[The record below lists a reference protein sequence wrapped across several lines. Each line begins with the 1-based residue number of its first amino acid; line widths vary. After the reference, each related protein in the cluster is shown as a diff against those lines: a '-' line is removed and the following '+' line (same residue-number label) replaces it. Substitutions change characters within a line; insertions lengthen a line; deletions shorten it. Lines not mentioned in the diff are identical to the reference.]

1 MTWQVVLFQLVAA
14 ICRLAWKPHPH
25 HRGYPMTMAEDVKLR
40 TVAELLEGFGIPFDR
55 WVLRSRAGL
64 ILDEFSAAIR
74 RAVSLALI
82 NDPRAWFEFCGET
95 LLRTYDKHRQSLLG
109 RRFPEGD
116 AGRPGQHQ
124 PQGR

>member
-1 MTWQVVLFQLVAA
+1 
-14 ICRLAWKPHPH
+14 
-25 HRGYPMTMAEDVKLR
+25 MTMAEDVKLR

-109 RRFPEGD
+109 PANTRPRDGEPRPID
-116 AGRPGQHQ
+116 GRTP
-124 PQGR
+124 